1 MGRYALTPN
10 TTRRVPL
17 LDLAAQHEPI
27 REEIHET
34 LRRVVDSQRFVLGE
48 EVQKLEEEIAAYC
61 GSKYAVGC
69 ASGTDAL
76 LLAMMALDIGRGD
89 EVVTTP
95 YSFFATVS
103 TIVRAGATPVFVD
116 IDPKT
121 FNLDVGQLEGVLKKH
136 SKVKAILPV
145 HLYGQAARMDELLKI
160 ANDHGLPVIEDAAQ
174 AIGAEYKG
182 RRVGSMGKIGC
193 FSFFPSKNLGGYGD
207 GGMMTMDDPALVERL
222 KSLREHGAKQKYVH
236 EEVGLNSR
244 LDALQAAVL
253 RVKLRHLDGWHAGRR
268 RNAELYREMF
278 EARKAPVATP
288 IEAEY
293 STRHVYNQYVIR
305 CERRDELKA
314 YLGERGVGTAIYYPI
329 PLHLQ
334 PCFRYVGYKE
344 GDLPVSEACA
354 KDTLSIPVYGE
365 LTREDVEYVVDSIA
379 EFYGR

>member
-1 MGRYALTPN
+1 M
-10 TTRRVPL
+10 PL
-17 LDLAAQHEPI
+17 LDLVAQHEPM
-27 REEIHET
+27 REEIHGV
-34 LRRVVDSQRFVLGE
+34 LRRLVDSQRFVLGE
-48 EVQKLEEEIAAYC
+48 EVERLEEEIAAYC
-61 GSKYAVGC
+61 GTKYAVGC

-76 LLAMMALDIGRGD
+76 LLAMMVLGIGQGD

-121 FNLDVGQLEGVLKKH
+121 FNLNVAQIEEVLKQH

-145 HLYGQAARMDELLKI
+145 HLYGQVAQMDELLEI
-160 ANDHGLPVIEDAAQ
+160 AARHGLPVIEDAAQ

-207 GGMMTMDDPALVERL
+207 GGIMTMDDPAMAERL

-236 EEVGLNSR
+236 DEVGLNSR

-253 RVKLRHLDGWHAGRR
+253 RVKLRHLDGWHEGRR
-268 RNAELYREMF
+268 RNAALYRELF
-278 EARKAPVATP
+278 QSKNVPVVVP
-288 IEAEY
+288 VEAEY
-293 STRHVYNQYVIR
+293 STRHVYNQFVIR

-314 YLGERGVGTAIYYPI
+314 FLGERGVGTAIYYPI

-365 LTREDVEYVVDSIA
+365 LTRDDIEYVVEQIA
-379 EFYGR
+379 EFHGR

>member
-1 MGRYALTPN
+1 MTPN
-10 TTRRVPL
+10 ATRRVPL
-17 LDLAAQHEPI
+17 LDLVAQHEPM
-27 REEIHET
+27 REEIHGV
-34 LRRVVDSQRFVLGE
+34 LRRLVDSQRFVLGE
-48 EVQKLEEEIAAYC
+48 EVERLEEEIAAYC
-61 GSKYAVGC
+61 GTKYAVGC

-76 LLAMMALDIGRGD
+76 LLAMMVLGIGQGD

-121 FNLDVGQLEGVLKKH
+121 FNLNVAQIEEVLKQH

-145 HLYGQAARMDELLKI
+145 HLYGQVAQMDELLEI
-160 ANDHGLPVIEDAAQ
+160 AARHGLPVIEDAAQ

-207 GGMMTMDDPALVERL
+207 GGIMTMDDPAMAERL

-236 EEVGLNSR
+236 DEVGLNSR

-253 RVKLRHLDGWHAGRR
+253 RVKLRHLDGWHEGRR
-268 RNAELYREMF
+268 RNAALYRELF
-278 EARKAPVATP
+278 KSKNLPVVVP
-288 IEAEY
+288 VEAEY
-293 STRHVYNQYVIR
+293 STRHVYNQFVIR
-305 CERRDELKA
+305 CEKRDELKA
-314 YLGERGVGTAIYYPI
+314 FLGERGVGTAIYYPI

-365 LTREDVEYVVDSIA
+365 LTRDDIEYVVEQIA
-379 EFYGR
+379 EFHGR

>member
-1 MGRYALTPN
+1 MTPN
-10 TTRRVPL
+10 ATRRVPL
-17 LDLAAQHEPI
+17 LDLVAQHEPM
-27 REEIHET
+27 REEIHGV
-34 LRRVVDSQRFVLGE
+34 LRRLVDSQRFVLGE
-48 EVQKLEEEIAAYC
+48 EVERLEEEIAAYC
-61 GSKYAVGC
+61 GTKYAVGC

-76 LLAMMALDIGRGD
+76 LLAMMVLGIGQGD

-121 FNLDVGQLEGVLKKH
+121 FNLNVAQIEEVLKKH

-145 HLYGQAARMDELLKI
+145 HLYGQVAQMDDLLEIAAR
-160 ANDHGLPVIEDAAQ
+160 HGLPVIEDAAQ

-207 GGMMTMDDPALVERL
+207 GGIMTMDDPAMAERL

-236 EEVGLNSR
+236 DEVGLNSR

-253 RVKLRHLDGWHAGRR
+253 RVKLRHLDGWHEGRR
-268 RNAELYREMF
+268 RNAALYRELF
-278 EARKAPVATP
+278 KSKNVPVVVP
-288 IEAEY
+288 VEAEY
-293 STRHVYNQYVIR
+293 STRHVYNQFVIR

-314 YLGERGVGTAIYYPI
+314 FLGERGVGTAIYYPI

-365 LTREDVEYVVDSIA
+365 LTRDDIEYVVEQIA
-379 EFYGR
+379 EFHGR

>member
-1 MGRYALTPN
+1 MTPN
-10 TTRRVPL
+10 ATRRVPL
-17 LDLAAQHEPI
+17 LDLVAQHEPM
-27 REEIHET
+27 REEIHGV
-34 LRRVVDSQRFVLGE
+34 LRRLVDSQRFVLGE
-48 EVQKLEEEIAAYC
+48 EVERLEEEIAAYC
-61 GSKYAVGC
+61 GTKYAVGC

-76 LLAMMALDIGRGD
+76 LLAMMVLGIGQGD

-121 FNLDVGQLEGVLKKH
+121 FNLNVAQIEEVLKKH

-145 HLYGQAARMDELLKI
+145 HLYGQVAQMDDLLEIAAR
-160 ANDHGLPVIEDAAQ
+160 HGLPVIEDAAQ

-207 GGMMTMDDPALVERL
+207 GGIMTMDDPAMAERL

-236 EEVGLNSR
+236 DEVGLNSR

-253 RVKLRHLDGWHAGRR
+253 RVKLRHLDGWHEGRR
-268 RNAELYREMF
+268 RNAALYRELF
-278 EARKAPVATP
+278 KSKNLPVVVP
-288 IEAEY
+288 VEAEY
-293 STRHVYNQYVIR
+293 STRHVYNQFVIR
-305 CERRDELKA
+305 CEKRDELKA
-314 YLGERGVGTAIYYPI
+314 FLGERGVGTAIYYPI

-354 KDTLSIPVYGE
+354 KDSLSIPVYGE
-365 LTREDVEYVVDSIA
+365 LTRDDIEYVVEQIA
-379 EFYGR
+379 EFHGR

>member
-1 MGRYALTPN
+1 MTPN
-10 TTRRVPL
+10 ATRRVPL
-17 LDLAAQHEPI
+17 LDLVAQHEPM
-27 REEIHET
+27 REEIHGV
-34 LRRVVDSQRFVLGE
+34 LRRLVDSQRFVLGE
-48 EVQKLEEEIAAYC
+48 EVERLEEEIAAYC
-61 GSKYAVGC
+61 GTKYAVGC

-76 LLAMMALDIGRGD
+76 LLAMMVLGIGQGD

-121 FNLDVGQLEGVLKKH
+121 FNLNVAQIEEVLKKH

-145 HLYGQAARMDELLKI
+145 HLYGQVAQMDDLLEIAAR
-160 ANDHGLPVIEDAAQ
+160 HGLPVIEDAAQ

-207 GGMMTMDDPALVERL
+207 GGIMTMDDPAMAERL

-236 EEVGLNSR
+236 DEVGLNSR

-253 RVKLRHLDGWHAGRR
+253 RVKLRHLDGWHEGRR
-268 RNAELYREMF
+268 RNAALYRELF
-278 EARKAPVATP
+278 KSKNLPVVVP
-288 IEAEY
+288 VEAEY
-293 STRHVYNQYVIR
+293 STRHVYNQFVIR
-305 CERRDELKA
+305 CEKRDELKA
-314 YLGERGVGTAIYYPI
+314 FLGERGVGTAIYYPI

-365 LTREDVEYVVDSIA
+365 LTRDDIEYVVEQIA
-379 EFYGR
+379 EFHGR